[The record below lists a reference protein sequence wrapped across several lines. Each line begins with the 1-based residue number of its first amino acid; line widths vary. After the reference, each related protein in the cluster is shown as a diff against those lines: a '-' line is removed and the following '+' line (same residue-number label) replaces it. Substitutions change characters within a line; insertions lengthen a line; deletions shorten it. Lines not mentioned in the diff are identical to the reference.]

1 MVMLAGQAPLLG
13 GLRQPGRGAFLG
25 RNGCQLDQFHQALTR
40 GFAVAGLGAVLAAVD
55 HQHAVG
61 QRLGNLE
68 CSLDVVGAGEVIAR
82 PSGEALRLE
91 IDTAVAEIALRGGS
105 GLCRALQMTADG
117 DDILRFDQGEPAN
130 L

>member
-61 QRLGNLE
+61 QRL
-68 CSLDVVGAGEVIAR
+68 APGE
-82 PSGEALRLE
+82 RLE
-91 IDTAVAEIALRGGS
+91 TQLHVWRQRRVVDVEAELDRGRHLVDVLATGTR
-105 GLCRALQMTADG
+105 GPH
-117 DDILRFDQGEPAN
+117 EPFVYVKRDSEWRCE
-130 L
+130 